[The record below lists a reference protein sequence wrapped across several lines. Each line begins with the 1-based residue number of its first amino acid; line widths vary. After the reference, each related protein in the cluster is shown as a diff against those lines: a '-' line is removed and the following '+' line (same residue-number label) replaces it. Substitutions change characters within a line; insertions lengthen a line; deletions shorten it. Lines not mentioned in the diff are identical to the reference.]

1 MPINTALSFVQ
12 HMVKVCRGWDKSA
25 QVNHCAH
32 LTPREIM
39 GLKLAFVSPD
49 LKAPLTVAGAAEA
62 ISGK

>member
-1 MPINTALSFVQ
+1 
-12 HMVKVCRGWDKSA
+12 MVKVCRGWDKSA